1 MNASEELAY
10 LRERG
15 WERLYPNETTRITVG
30 LGTCGISAGA
40 QLIYEYLVRRVEE
53 LGLQAEVVG
62 VGCAGM
68 CYAEP
73 LVQVQIP
80 GWPRAVYANVD
91 EQICDAIMD
100 ALVESRYAK
109 ANRMGFVYRDWL
121 EGFGSWVDLV
131 DIDEDEDEESACPD
145 DLARLPFLRSQEKR
159 LSASWGRI
167 TPWSIEEYVAEG
179 GYAALLKA
187 LFEMNPDEVIEE
199 IEQSGLRGRGG
210 AGFPT
215 GNKWRAVASEDDT
228 TRYVIANAD
237 EGDPGAYMDR
247 GLMESDPHRL
257 IEGMVIA
264 ARAVGA
270 QYGFIF
276 TRAEYPGAIRAVE
289 RALEEARDHGVIG
302 TNILGSGWDFD
313 IELVQSAGAYICG
326 EEGAMLEVLEGRRPD
341 PRSKPPFPAHAGFEG
356 HPTSINNV
364 ETLANVPSIVLHG
377 ARRFRSCGTEESP
390 GTKIFSLAG
399 TIEHAGLIE
408 VPLGI
413 SLATVVED
421 IACIAKENLHNVVFP
436 QDSELAQET
445 GTVQGIAVQVG
456 GPSGAILP
464 VALDKLT
471 LDYEGL
477 VDAGGIMGSGGIVVL
492 GRRACVVD
500 TIRYFLEF
508 SARASCGRCFAC
520 RELLAQAA
528 EIVGTIC
535 ADQGN
540 EEDLERLDD
549 LAKRIPR
556 GSKCGL
562 GKMAANPLA
571 SGLRYFRENF
581 EAHLA
586 GSCPNLVCKDLMHFE
601 VIADA
606 CPGCLCCLPSCP
618 TGAIKGVFN
627 KPFVIDQ
634 DKCTKCWMC
643 VSQCP
648 YPALMAFP
656 VPAGLEGD
664 PKSPL
669 PEAPHSQNDS
679 EKFDTDAC
687 VYCNRC
693 IDACREHGAGV
704 LYFDGCG
711 RNRTLK
717 QAMLDSESSCTHCD
731 ACRAVCPTGA
741 IESLFRERST

>member
-15 WERLYPNETTRITVG
+15 WEHLYPNETTRITVG

-40 QLIYEYLVRRVEE
+40 QLIYEHLVRCVEE

-91 EQICDAIMD
+91 EQICDAIID

-121 EGFGSWVDLV
+121 EGFGSWVDLI
-131 DIDEDEDEESACPD
+131 DIDENEDEESACPD

-179 GYAALLKA
+179 GYTALLKA
-187 LFEMNPDEVIEE
+187 LFEMNPDQIIEE

-210 AGFPT
+210 AGFSA
-215 GNKWRAVASEDDT
+215 GKKWRAVANEDDM

-270 QYGFIF
+270 RYGFIF

-289 RALEEARDHGVIG
+289 RALEEARDHGIIG
-302 TNILGSGWDFD
+302 TNTLGSGWDFD

-356 HPTSINNV
+356 HPTMINNV

-377 ARRFRSCGTEESP
+377 AQRFRSCGTEKSP

-421 IACIAKENLHNVVFP
+421 IACIAKENLHNIVFP
-436 QDSELAQET
+436 QGSELTQET
-445 GTVQGIAVQVG
+445 GGTQGVAVQVG

-528 EIVGTIC
+528 EIVGVIC
-535 ADQGN
+535 AGHGN

-549 LAKRIPR
+549 LAQRIPR

-634 DKCTKCWMC
+634 NKCTKCWMC

-656 VPAGLEGD
+656 VPAGLEDGSE
-664 PKSPL
+664 PPL
-669 PEAPHSQNDS
+669 PEESHPQNDS
-679 EKFDTDAC
+679 EKLDTDVC
-687 VYCNRC
+687 IYCNRC

-711 RNRTLK
+711 RNRMLK
-717 QAMLDSESSCTHCD
+717 QAMLDNESSCIHCNT
-731 ACRAVCPTGA
+731 CKAVCPTSA